1 MPERTATIASTSGL
15 HARPANLFVQA
26 VQRAGLPVQIAR
38 AGQPGVDARSI
49 LSVMGLGAK
58 HGEQVVLSTDAD
70 DSQGALEDLVTLL
83 ETDLDA
89 AESTDR

>member
-26 VQRAGLPVQIAR
+26 VQATELPVQIGR
-38 AGQPGVDARSI
+38 PGGTSVDARSI

-58 HGEQVVLSTDAD
+58 HGEQVVLSTDAA
-70 DSQGALEDLVTLL
+70 DSQPALADLVTLL

-89 AESTDR
+89 AENADR